1 RDPMIN
7 SHLLYRLSYR
17 GTSVFQLC
25 CALAF
30 ALPLQRRAI
39 LRSKISL
46 STPANCFYD
55 NALQREHGLLYV
67 SSNCG
72 TTQDAPADDASQDS
86 P

>member
-1 RDPMIN
+1 MIN

-17 GTSVFQLC
+17 GTSVFHLC
-25 CALAF
+25 SVSAF

-39 LRSKISL
+39 LRSKNSL

-55 NALQREHGLLYV
+55 NALRREHGLLYV
-67 SSNCG
+67 SLNCG
-72 TTQDAPADDASQDS
+72 SVQDAPADDANQDR